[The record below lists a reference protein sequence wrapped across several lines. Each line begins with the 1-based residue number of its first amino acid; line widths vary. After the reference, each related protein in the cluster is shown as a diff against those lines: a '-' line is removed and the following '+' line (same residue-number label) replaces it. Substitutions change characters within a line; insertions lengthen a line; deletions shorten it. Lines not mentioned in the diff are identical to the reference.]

1 MRGNACAR
9 LARRDRGVMC
19 RLACDLPC
27 AGSSVSMVPAF
38 GRRQL
43 SLAIG
48 LAVYAAGI
56 AFLIG
61 LGAHVA
67 WQAAATLLDEA
78 AAPIGDAQR
87 TQRPGT
93 RAQRLTSA
101 PAVTE
106 GSMTTLA
113 DRWDGRWGEP
123 PQTRRSTAIEF
134 AGRHRKPSSDDD
146 DEAFAEND
154 GRPATFRTVCVR
166 LCDGYFFPIS
176 FAVGADRLEHDARV
190 CEGRCGALGRLFVHQ
205 NPGGSTD
212 DLHDLSGRP
221 YRQLRTAFLYRS
233 EYIANC
239 SCQPQPWEQVALDRH
254 RAYALAAA
262 AGRGN
267 REAAKELQAL
277 QAKLKDGAKSAASS
291 DRPPQSGDVWQPGT
305 EAAARAAEIAR
316 REDGNYMG
324 LGGKG
329 APTAKAE
336 APSPTSSP
344 TPKSRPDQDWLRRI
358 FDPSAGR

>member
-1 MRGNACAR
+1 MGIVA
-9 LARRDRGVMC
+9 
-19 RLACDLPC
+19 
-27 AGSSVSMVPAF
+27 
-38 GRRQL
+38 
-43 SLAIG
+43 
-48 LAVYAAGI
+48 YAAGI
-56 AFLIG
+56 ASLVVI
-61 LGAHVA
+61 GAHGA
-67 WQAAATLLDEA
+67 WLTAAALLNDMPT
-78 AAPIGDAQR
+78 PIGAQR
-87 TQRPGT
+87 SQRPAASDQ
-93 RAQRLTSA
+93 RAASA
-101 PAVTE
+101 SAVAQ
-106 GSMTTLA
+106 GLMKTLA
-113 DRWDGRWGEP
+113 DRWDGRWDGPYGE
-123 PQTRRSTAIEF
+123 PQTRRSSATQFPA
-134 AGRHRKPSSDDD
+134 RQRKPSSGDD
-146 DEAFAEND
+146 DEPFAADDE
-154 GRPATFRTVCVR
+154 RPATFRTVCVR

-176 FAVGADRLEHDARV
+176 FAVGWDRLEHDARV

-233 EYIANC
+233 EYIASC

-291 DRPPQSGDVWQPGT
+291 DRPPQSRDVWQPGT

-324 LGGKG
+324 LGSKG

-336 APSPTSSP
+336 DPSPAASAKP
-344 TPKSRPDQDWLRRI
+344 RPDQDWLRRI